1 MCTKRC
7 NGSVEVT
14 TQQFSNYQCDFCSC
28 LRPACEI
35 YDNCCPDI
43 SVPIYKIEA
52 ISGDGSA
59 ISQNNKIDSQN
70 SSTTKNDLTPQLEP
84 RSGIDCTHDAYKFL
98 FVSLCPTNYKEN
110 TTIVELCERNFDQSE
125 LTLDTFMKVK
135 DNSTGV
141 VYKKKFCA
149 ICHRVS
155 Q

>member
-7 NGSVEVT
+7 NSSEEVT

-43 SVPIYKIEA
+43 SVPIYQIEA
-52 ISGDGSA
+52 IRGDGSA
-59 ISQNNKIDSQN
+59 ASQSNQIESQN
-70 SSTTKNDLTPQLEP
+70 SSTTKIDLTPQLKP
-84 RSGIDCTHDAYKFL
+84 TDGIACTTDYNNFL
-98 FVSLCPTNYKEN
+98 FVSLCPTNFKEN
-110 TTIVELCERNFDQSE
+110 ETIVELCERNFDQSE
-125 LTLDTFMKVK
+125 LTLDIFVKVK

-141 VYKKKFCA
+141 VYKNKFCA
-149 ICHRVS
+149 ICHGVS

>member
-7 NGSVEVT
+7 NGSVEVR

-43 SVPIYKIEA
+43 SVPIYQIEA

-59 ISQNNKIDSQN
+59 ASQSNQFGSQN
-70 SSTTKNDLTPQLEP
+70 SSTSKIDLTPQLEP
-84 RSGIDCTHDAYKFL
+84 TTGIACNINYKYL

-110 TTIVELCERNFDQSE
+110 KTIVDLCERNYDQSE

-141 VYKKKFCA
+141 VYKNKYCA

>member
-14 TQQFSNYQCDFCSC
+14 TQQFSNFQCDFCSC

-43 SVPIYKIEA
+43 SVPIYQIEA

-59 ISQNNKIDSQN
+59 VSQNNKIDSQN
-70 SSTTKNDLTPQLEP
+70 SFTANIDRPQLEH
-84 RSGIDCTHDAYKFL
+84 RAGIDCTQDAHTFL
-98 FVSLCPTNYKEN
+98 FVSMCPTNYKEN

-141 VYKKKFCA
+141 VYKNKFCA